1 MMRRCFDV
9 NVVGEVVVA
18 GDEVLEVYTSEANVL
33 ENRLSV
39 LAGRI
44 LASRCIGLTNTVCNK
59 PPPEG

>member
-1 MMRRCFDV
+1 MMRRCFAV
-9 NVVGEVVVA
+9 KVVGEVVVA

-44 LASRCIGLTNTVCNK
+44 LASRCIGLTWTVFSK
-59 PPPEG
+59 PPVEA